1 MEKTLTPENLE
12 KTLDGIRPY
21 LREDGGDVELVN
33 ITEDNIVNVRL
44 LGACNTCPLSLM
56 TLRAG
61 IERVLMNEYPAIVRV
76 ENVM

>member
-1 MEKTLTPENLE
+1 MSENLTIENLE
-12 KTLDGIRPY
+12 KTLDGIRPF

-76 ENVM
+76 ENIM

>member
-1 MEKTLTPENLE
+1 MDNSLTPENLE
-12 KTLDGIRPY
+12 KTLDGIRPF

-76 ENVM
+76 ENIM